1 MPVLPDCQAARKHMY
16 ADSFFV
22 TANLIEA
29 GLWALIGLG
38 LITSAISRKQSSVNQ
53 RLSVIAGLAFLAF
66 GLSDVVET
74 HTGAWWRPWWL
85 FAWKAGCVL
94 TLAILLGIYLRGKR
108 RSS

>member
-1 MPVLPDCQAARKHMY
+1 MH

-38 LITSAISRKQSSVNQ
+38 LITSAIWRKQSSVHKRQ
-53 RLSVIAGLAFLAF
+53 SVIAGLTLLAF

-74 HTGAWWRPWWL
+74 QTGAWWRPWWL

-94 TLAILLGIYLRGKR
+94 TLMILLGLYLRDKR
-108 RSS
+108 RSH